1 MLIGSQVVIL
11 LVIIKGIAWK
21 LEIQFCAESKTNQKC
36 QKWIDVKWINGHL
49 DRRKKFQF
57 ALNEVFRRVFIA
69 TVKMQ
74 TKLSFIIHRL
84 ELKTFELLTRPEK
97 FIFTPKKFFSFL
109 TQN

>member
-1 MLIGSQVVIL
+1 MIL
-11 LVIIKGIAWK
+11 LVIINGIAWK

-74 TKLSFIIHRL
+74 NMLACLLSLVVFSPNEKRQKESRIKLS
-84 ELKTFELLTRPEK
+84 TFKGVKGDVRRP
-97 FIFTPKKFFSFL
+97 
-109 TQN
+109 